1 MTDDP
6 HFMLRALE
14 LATRGEGSVEP
25 NPMVGAVLVQ
35 GDQVV
40 GEGWHQEF
48 GGPHAEAMALEAAG
62 DDARGA
68 TLYVTLEPCCH
79 TGKTPPCA
87 DALIAAGVARVV
99 VATGDP
105 FPQVD
110 GGGIAKLKAAGIEC
124 EVGDCQAEAKELLAP
139 YLKLTSTGRPWVIAK
154 WAMTLDGKIATH
166 TGSSKWISGTES
178 REVVQQLR
186 GRVDAIVVGGGTA
199 QADDPLL
206 TARPAGPRLATR
218 VVLGDV
224 HPESKLGT
232 TIDDA
237 PLLVVLRQPPE
248 EGQYEW
254 LEQAGGELLVLQA
267 DNRQQQISSLLD
279 ELGRRKMTNLLVEGG
294 GQLLGAFFDAGA
306 VDEVRAFIAPK
317 LVGGEQAL
325 SPIAGDGIE
334 RMPDA
339 LELDNT
345 QIEVVG
351 TDVYVRGRI
360 NRESEAL
367 KKPAK

>member
-1 MTDDP
+1 MSDAP
-6 HFMLRALE
+6 NFMLRALE
-14 LATRGEGSVEP
+14 LAARGEGCVEP
-25 NPMVGAVLVQ
+25 NPMVGAVLVRD
-35 GDQVV
+35 DQIV

-48 GGPHAEAMALEAAG
+48 GGPHAEAVALEAAG

-68 TLYVTLEPCCH
+68 TLHVTLEPCCH

-87 DALIAAGVARVV
+87 DAVIAAGVARVV

-110 GGGIAKLKAAGIEC
+110 GGGIAKLEAAGIEC
-124 EVGDCQAEAKELLAP
+124 EVGDCQAEANALLAP

-154 WAMTLDGKIATH
+154 WAMTLDGKIATR

-178 REVVQQLR
+178 RDIVQQLR

-206 TARPAGPRLATR
+206 TARPPGPRVATR
-218 VVLGDV
+218 IVLGDV
-224 HPESKLGT
+224 CPDSKLAQ

-237 PLLVVLRQPPE
+237 PLLVVLRVPPVN
-248 EGQYEW
+248 GQYDW
-254 LEQAGGELLVLQA
+254 LQSAGGELLVLEA
-267 DNRQQQISSLLD
+267 DSRQQQITHLLD
-279 ELGRRKMTNLLVEGG
+279 ELGSRQMTNVLVEGG
-294 GQLLGAFFDAGA
+294 GQLLGAFFDANA
-306 VDEVRAFIAPK
+306 IDEVRAFIAPK
-317 LVGGEQAL
+317 LVGGGESP
-325 SPIAGDGIE
+325 SPIAGHGIE
-334 RMPDA
+334 LMPAA
-339 LELDNT
+339 LGLLDT

-360 NRESEAL
+360 DRNAQAQ
-367 KKPAK
+367 AK